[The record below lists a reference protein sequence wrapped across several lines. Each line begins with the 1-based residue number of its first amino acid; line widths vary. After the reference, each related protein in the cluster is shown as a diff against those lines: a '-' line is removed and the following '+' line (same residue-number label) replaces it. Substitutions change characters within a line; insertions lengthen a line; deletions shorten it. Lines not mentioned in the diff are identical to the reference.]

1 MKIVI
6 QDASVLIDMADCDL
20 LNTWFGL
27 GFDLRTTSLV
37 WREVSRKNQKI
48 KLKRHVD
55 EGRLTIESVS
65 AQALTEI
72 VQLQVIL
79 SSRVTIEDVSALFFA
94 GKLESILLTGD
105 KRLRQHAEERGI
117 ETHGLLWVFDTLVAR
132 GALLPGVAADRL
144 EKLIERG
151 TSRLPLHECELRIR
165 KWRR

>member
-6 QDASVLIDMADCDL
+6 QDASVLIDLADCDL
-20 LNTWFGL
+20 LEAWFGL

-37 WREVSRKNQKI
+37 WREVSRRNQKI
-48 KLKRHVD
+48 KLKRYVD
-55 EGRLTIESVS
+55 EGRFGIEAVG

-72 VQLQVIL
+72 VQLQAAL
-79 SSRVTIEDVSALFFA
+79 SARVTIEDISALFFA

-132 GALLPGVAADRL
+132 GALLPDVAADRL

-151 TSRLPLHECELRIR
+151 TSRLPLHECELRVR
-165 KWRR
+165 KWRK